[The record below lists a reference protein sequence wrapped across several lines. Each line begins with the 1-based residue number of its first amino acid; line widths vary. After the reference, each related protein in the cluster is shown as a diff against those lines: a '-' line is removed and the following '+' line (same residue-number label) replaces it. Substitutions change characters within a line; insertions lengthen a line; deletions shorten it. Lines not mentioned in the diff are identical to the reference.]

1 MVRAQPVTTSDEVD
15 RQMTLQ
21 DKLDGFKAQFK
32 TMAPEGAFDA
42 FARSTQELIDSGQA
56 ERALKAGDTVP
67 DFVLTDS
74 DRNEV
79 ALKDLLA
86 KGPVV
91 LTFYRGV
98 WCPYCNIELKALEE
112 VAEDIRARGATLI
125 AISMQGPAD
134 SRKSQKDNGLSFPI
148 LTDKYG
154 ELADKFGIRWTL
166 QDYVV
171 PIHQGFGVEL
181 PRIHGDGQWNL
192 PMPARYVIDT
202 DGTVAYAEVNPDYTR
217 RPEPADL
224 FPVLDKLA
232 ASAAA

>member
-1 MVRAQPVTTSDEVD
+1 MT
-15 RQMTLQ
+15 TLQ
-21 DKLDGFKAQFK
+21 EKLDSFKTQFK
-32 TMAPEGAFDA
+32 TQAPEAAFEA

-56 ERALKAGDTVP
+56 DRALKAGDAAP

-74 DRNEV
+74 DRNDV
-79 ALKDLLA
+79 ALDDLLA

-98 WCPYCNIELKALEE
+98 WCPYCNIELQALEQ
-112 VAEDIRARGATLI
+112 VAADIRARGATLV
-125 AISMQGPAD
+125 AISMQGASD
-134 SRKSQKDNGLSFPI
+134 SRKSQRDNKLSFPI
-148 LTDKYG
+148 LTDQNG
-154 ELADKFGIRWTL
+154 ELAEKFGIRWSL
-166 QDYVV
+166 QDYVI
-171 PIHQGFGVEL
+171 PIHEGFGVEL

-202 DGTVAYAEVNPDYTR
+202 TGTIAYAEVNPDYTR

-224 FPVLDKLA
+224 FPILDKLT

>member
-1 MVRAQPVTTSDEVD
+1 
-15 RQMTLQ
+15 MTLQ
-21 DKLDGFKAQFK
+21 DQLDGFKAEFK
-32 TMAPEGAFDA
+32 KMAPAGAFDA
-42 FARSTQELIDSGQA
+42 FARSTQQLIDSGQA
-56 ERALKAGDTVP
+56 ERAVKAGDMLP
-67 DFVLTDS
+67 DFTLTDA

-79 ALKDLLA
+79 SLKDLLA

-112 VAEDIRARGATLI
+112 VADKIRARGATLV
-125 AISMQGPAD
+125 AISMQGASD

-148 LTDKYG
+148 LTDKNG
-154 ELADKFGIRWTL
+154 ELADKLGIRWSL
-166 QDYVV
+166 QDYVIPV
-171 PIHQGFGVEL
+171 HDGFGVHL

-192 PMPARYVIDT
+192 PMPARYVVDT
-202 DGTVAYAEVNPDYTR
+202 DGFVAYAEVNPDYTR

>member
-1 MVRAQPVTTSDEVD
+1 
-15 RQMTLQ
+15 MTLQ

-32 TMAPEGAFDA
+32 TMAPEGAFDT

-56 ERALKAGDTVP
+56 ERALKAGDTAP
-67 DFVLTDS
+67 DFVLTDA

-98 WCPYCNIELKALEE
+98 WCPYCNIELQALEE
-112 VAEDIRARGATLI
+112 VSADIREKGATLV
-125 AISMQGPAD
+125 AISMQGAAD
-134 SRKSQKDNGLSFPI
+134 SRKSQKDNNLSFPI
-148 LTDKYG
+148 LTDQNG
-154 ELADKFGIRWTL
+154 ELAAKFGIRWSL
-166 QDYVV
+166 QDYVI
-171 PIHQGFGVEL
+171 PFHQGFGVEL
-181 PRIHGDGQWNL
+181 PRTHSDGQWNL

-202 DGTVAYAEVNPDYTR
+202 DGTIAYAEVNPDYTR

-224 FPVLDKLA
+224 FPVLDNLA

>member
-1 MVRAQPVTTSDEVD
+1 MT
-15 RQMTLQ
+15 TLQ
-21 DKLDGFKAQFK
+21 EKLDGFKAQFK
-32 TMAPEGAFDA
+32 QQAPAEAFEA
-42 FARSTQELIDSGQA
+42 FGRSTQELIDSGQA
-56 ERALKAGDTVP
+56 DRAVKAGDKVP

-79 ALKDLLA
+79 ALQDLLA

-112 VAEDIRARGATLI
+112 VAEDIRARGATLV
-125 AISMQGPAD
+125 AISMQGAGD
-134 SRKSQKDNGLSFPI
+134 SRKSQKDNNLSFPI
-148 LTDKYG
+148 LTDKAG
-154 ELADKFGIRWTL
+154 ELAEKFGIRWTL
-166 QDYVV
+166 QDYVI
-171 PIHQGFGVEL
+171 PIHDGFGVNL

-192 PMPARYVIDT
+192 PMPARYVVDT

-232 ASAAA
+232 QAAAA